1 MEWEVRIIDDDGLD
15 KASAEEEEKRRRLHF
30 AEAVFMCK
38 AQPFLIFF

>member
-15 KASAEEEEKRRRLHF
+15 KASAEEEKRRRLHF